1 MRVSAQ
7 ALLCFSNLK
16 IKRLEE
22 YSLITEQ
29 APGKLYIA
37 GEYAVLEQNCPAILV
52 AVNEFVRVSIAKS
65 TGSSGLIHSKQY
77 SQDSIHWIRKGN
89 QMVINNR
96 DNPFEYILSA
106 IKFTE
111 RFCLEQKVPMS
122 LYDLHVNSDLDS
134 ADGKK
139 YGLGSSAAVTV
150 ATVKAILNFYGLH
163 CTKDLIFK
171 LSAISHYSVQGNGS
185 AGDIAASVYGGWLAY
200 QTFDKAWL
208 KKELATKSLSEVL
221 NEAWPGLK
229 IQLLTPPEGLN
240 LVIGW
245 SQKPASTSQL
255 VDKTNAKKKFI
266 KAQYDTFLD
275 KSRKCVLSMIK
286 GFNEKNIPLIQK
298 QIRLNR
304 QLLKDFA
311 TLNHIAI
318 EIPRLTKLINI
329 AEQFNGAAKTSGAGN
344 GDCGIVIA
352 DEQTD
357 IEEMKN
363 NWRKNGIMPLNFL
376 VHSIA

>member
-1 MRVSAQ
+1 M
-7 ALLCFSNLK
+7 
-16 IKRLEE
+16 
-22 YSLITEQ
+22 ITEQ
-29 APGKLYIA
+29 EPGKLYIA

-65 TGSSGLIHSKQY
+65 TGTSGLIHSKQY

-89 QMVINNR
+89 QMVIDNR

-106 IKFTE
+106 INFTE

-208 KKELATKSLSEVL
+208 KTELATKSLSEVL
-221 NEAWPGLK
+221 NEAWTGLK
-229 IQLLTPPEGLN
+229 IQIITPPE
-240 LVIGW
+240 V
-245 SQKPASTSQL
+245 
-255 VDKTNAKKKFI
+255 
-266 KAQYDTFLD
+266 
-275 KSRKCVLSMIK
+275 
-286 GFNEKNIPLIQK
+286 
-298 QIRLNR
+298 
-304 QLLKDFA
+304 
-311 TLNHIAI
+311 
-318 EIPRLTKLINI
+318 
-329 AEQFNGAAKTSGAGN
+329 
-344 GDCGIVIA
+344 
-352 DEQTD
+352 
-357 IEEMKN
+357 
-363 NWRKNGIMPLNFL
+363 
-376 VHSIA
+376 